1 MKTLLTLLAF
11 IVTLSA
17 SAQTDSVI
25 NYTDLLVYRI
35 DTTIIVG
42 DDTITSDSSFV
53 RHNYHFIN
61 PDSVYE
67 DQFVIIDSTGRVL
80 IPIQAMADTLSSNG
94 TVHRI
99 KLNAIQVGWT
109 PEQLRD
115 SLIYPIYQL
124 IFGSSNVTKL
134 E

>member
-1 MKTLLTLLAF
+1 MKKLLTLLAF

-94 TVHRI
+94 TVLRI

-115 SLIYPIYQL
+115 SLILPDLKAIY
-124 IFGSSNVTKL
+124 GDSNITEL
-134 E
+134 

>member
-1 MKTLLTLLAF
+1 MKKLFTLLAF
-11 IVTLSA
+11 IITLSA

-25 NYTDLLVYRI
+25 NYTDSLVYRI

-53 RHNYHFIN
+53 RYNYHFIN
-61 PDSVYE
+61 PDGVYE

-94 TVHRI
+94 TVLRI
-99 KLNAIQVGWT
+99 KLNATQIGWT

-115 SLIYPIYQL
+115 SLFYPIIQY
-124 IFGSSNVTKL
+124 IYGSSNVYKL
-134 E
+134 